1 MKSIKIRKEVDFRYP
16 KSLVPK
22 PQNIFLNISINRWT
36 LDLCY

>member
-22 PQNIFLNISINRWT
+22 PQNIFFKHI
-36 LDLCY
+36 Y